1 MMNMM
6 MMMMLLI
13 CCRSSLWLSCSL
25 SAECSSPCRPAVSC
39 SNQRLGCADDCLQ
52 KELTKTTTTIST
64 RGDSGGK
71 LARLASN
78 SGVEHLNM
86 KVVVKVMMMMML
98 FLIV

>member
-1 MMNMM
+1 MMNM

-39 SNQRLGCADDCLQ
+39 SNQRLGCADDCVQ
-52 KELTKTTTTIST
+52 RELIKTTTTIST